1 MRLSKNSISKVSLSD
16 ILRRRRKTLPQFLK
30 EFGIVTY
37 ELLVARCNSMG
48 VVPPTEEKFALVTG
62 GNPPQVSSPSEG
74 VIIVDVV
81 PQPVHQPITESAQS
95 FEIESQPEP
104 VRAQLD
110 SSQEEQYT
118 LSEISMTMQRGVIEQ
133 PHTSHNIKKKKKW

>member
-1 MRLSKNSISKVSLSD
+1 MRLSKNSISKVNLSD

-48 VVPPTEEKFALVTG
+48 VVPPTEEKFILVTG
-62 GNPPQVSSPSEG
+62 DGPPQVSSPSEG
-74 VIIVDVV
+74 VIIVDVI
-81 PQPVHQPITESAQS
+81 PQLTHQQATEFVQPSEA
-95 FEIESQPEP
+95 ELQPES

-110 SSQEEQYT
+110 SSQEEQCT

>member
-48 VVPPTEEKFALVTG
+48 VVPPTEEKFALVAG
-62 GNPPQVSSPSEG
+62 GSPPQVSSPAEG

-95 FEIESQPEP
+95 FELESQPES
-104 VRAQLD
+104 VTAQLD
-110 SSQEEQYT
+110 PTHEEQYT
-118 LSEISMTMQRGVIEQ
+118 LSEVPVMMQQGDERHQ
-133 PHTSHNIKKKKKW
+133 LASQNIKKKKKW